1 MLSVTMLTAAAVLT
15 AAAPAN
21 PAAKPALPPLADAV
35 PADTLLYLGCGGTG
49 GLGAGFAGGALDKA
63 FAQKDLQEVLA
74 ALQAHVT
81 GEAAAYF
88 AGGDRDKGPAVRSA
102 FEALWPVLRD
112 RPTALA
118 VRCAGGE
125 YQLALIVDPGPD
137 REAFAKAVAAAEAG
151 LAGNVLGSER
161 LRAGD
166 LAYRRVR
173 DAVGTLD
180 YGFVGGRFF
189 VCRGA
194 GGPVFAA
201 ALQEPGGLAATPGF
215 ADTLAQVNLPAPAA
229 FLYVDIEAWEKVEQ
243 AGTKPFRLAVERFR
257 GDREAAVEK
266 AIAPPAEAVP
276 EEPKKEEPKEAP
288 KDEGFQGLAPGAD
301 EEPAAPRPRLNPGP
315 GPGPRPPPRRRLLND
330 KFRET
335 FGDIK
340 RFGIGLAFEA
350 GEARLAAWF
359 AGARL
364 SPGAPAVSRELV
376 RSLPADAEYFTAAG
390 IPADRLLRLFV
401 EAGRSWGTPALTAPN
416 WPETFRKAV
425 GADWD
430 KDLIAHL
437 GSGMAYNSP
446 AGGGRWFFGFT
457 AVFEVKDAAA
467 VGRVQKQFV
476 ERVRK
481 VQDLKVEN
489 DPRRWSPDSTVRI
502 GETREGPYT
511 VYYLVP
517 HSRWGSDRST
527 APAWCLTEDRLI
539 IGLYPQTVKAA
550 VRRIAI
556 DPDSKILWDRPDF
569 KRLWAKVPKGAVG
582 VSGADTGR
590 VLTSV
595 SGILLWFAAA
605 AEGELRFLREM
616 PAPIGLIPGP
626 DLFTPYLGPSV
637 SWFAATP
644 AGVRYESVGGLPVPP
659 ETAMG
664 FAAAF
669 VNNMLPQDGLRR
681 VFGLKGRFEAE
692 AVEAVPPPA
701 VPVEPDEKKAVP
713 DEKKSD

>member
-15 AAAPAN
+15 AAAPA

-74 ALQAHVT
+74 ALQAHLT

-88 AGGDRDKGPAVRSA
+88 ADGAKDQRPAVRSA

-118 VRCAGGE
+118 LRCAGGE
-125 YQLALIVDPGPD
+125 YQLALIADPGPD
-137 REAFAKAVAAAEAG
+137 REAFAKAVAAAEAA
-151 LAGNVLGSER
+151 LAGNVLGSEK

-166 LAYRRVR
+166 VEYRRVR
-173 DAVGTLD
+173 DAVDTLD

-194 GGPVFAA
+194 GGPAFAA

-215 ADTLAQVNLPAPAA
+215 ADTLAQVNLPAAA
-229 FLYVDIEAWEKVEQ
+229 AYLYIDVEAWERVEQ
-243 AGTKPFRLAVERFR
+243 AGTKPFRLAVQRFR
-257 GDREAAVEK
+257 GDDEAPVEK

-276 EEPKKEEPKEAP
+276 EEPEKDEEPKKEAP

-315 GPGPRPPPRRRLLND
+315 GPRPPVRRRLLND
-330 KFRET
+330 KFRES

-340 RFGIGLAFEA
+340 RLGIGLAFEG

-401 EAGRSWGTPALTAPN
+401 EAGWNWGTPALTAPN

-430 KDLIAHL
+430 KDLVAHL

-446 AGGGRWFFGFT
+446 AGGGRWLFGFT
-457 AVFEVKDAAA
+457 AVFDVKDAAA

-481 VQDLKVEN
+481 VQDLKIEH
-489 DPRRWSPDSTVRI
+489 DPRRWSPDNIVRL

-511 VYYLVP
+511 VYHLVP
-517 HSRWGSDRST
+517 HSRWGGDRSSV
-527 APAWCLTEDRLI
+527 PAWCLTEDRLI

-556 DPDSKILWDRPDF
+556 DPDSKTLWDRPEF

-590 VLTSV
+590 VLTGL

-605 AEGELRFLREM
+605 AEGELRPLREW
-616 PAPIGLIPGP
+616 PVPFGLIPGP

-692 AVEAVPPPA
+692 AAPAPAEAVPEKAEPA
-701 VPVEPDEKKAVP
+701 KPEPDEKKP
-713 DEKKSD
+713 E